1 MLLNQVKINRFKVNA
16 SGCELESDT
25 IAVEEPLQVSLI
37 QGATDE
43 VYSLTMRTPGN
54 DKELVYGLL
63 FTEGII
69 CKAGDI
75 KSIEITNSKEYP
87 VGNLLSA
94 ELAPEITLNL
104 KDKRRRHASYSGCGL
119 CGKTSL
125 QALEL
130 KQSRELGVVNSQLS
144 VHLIKSLK
152 ALLAEQPLFSNTGGS
167 HVAGL
172 IYENTGQLN
181 YENSPFF
188 EDVGRHNALDK
199 LIGYELITNDL
210 SQHGILVLSGR
221 IGFELVQKAVMAGFS
236 MIIALGAPSNLAI
249 QAANQF
255 GVVLVG
261 FAKDNSFNLY
271 TADEQRLKK

>member
-87 VGNLLSA
+87 VVNRIPALKKRGNHYFFNRCSSAVYKLKLLS
-94 ELAPEITLNL
+94 LANPT
-104 KDKRRRHASYSGCGL
+104 
-119 CGKTSL
+119 KTTP
-125 QALEL
+125 
-130 KQSRELGVVNSQLS
+130 N
-144 VHLIKSLK
+144 
-152 ALLAEQPLFSNTGGS
+152 
-167 HVAGL
+167 
-172 IYENTGQLN
+172 
-181 YENSPFF
+181 
-188 EDVGRHNALDK
+188 
-199 LIGYELITNDL
+199 
-210 SQHGILVLSGR
+210 
-221 IGFELVQKAVMAGFS
+221 
-236 MIIALGAPSNLAI
+236 
-249 QAANQF
+249 
-255 GVVLVG
+255 
-261 FAKDNSFNLY
+261 
-271 TADEQRLKK
+271 